1 MAKTVSNPAEMDAR
15 FIAETPVGRLGLP
28 RDVSA
33 VVGFLV
39 SDEADFLTG
48 ITIDICG
55 GQFMP

>member
-1 MAKTVSNPAEMDAR
+1 VSNPAEMDAR